1 MLLTRKVFSRWHK
14 KKKNEEKKKYQRH
27 VSVIKYWCSCKRLRA
42 CHCSTRHIPR
52 LVIRR
57 MTYSK
62 YVQHSLS
69 ISFFLSLPRSCNLIH
84 SRNTVSSFIIISVSA
99 QLNAWCTSG
108 IMIWHSCQLNVL
120 HFLFRHVGW
129 SVGRSVGCRARAAG
143 CNVRAH
149 VATTRATQ
157 HMHPSRALFRVASKV
172 PGIRSTRYVE
182 FRRIFATARQRTL
195 SQLERD
201 GVADGRLPNPVE
213 KCYWNPQT
221 RGKKLYTW

>member
-1 MLLTRKVFSRWHK
+1 
-14 KKKNEEKKKYQRH
+14 
-27 VSVIKYWCSCKRLRA
+27 
-42 CHCSTRHIPR
+42 
-52 LVIRR
+52 
-57 MTYSK
+57 
-62 YVQHSLS
+62 
-69 ISFFLSLPRSCNLIH
+69 
-84 SRNTVSSFIIISVSA
+84 
-99 QLNAWCTSG
+99 
-108 IMIWHSCQLNVL
+108 MIWHSCQLNVL

-172 PGIRSTRYVE
+172 PGIRSARYVE

-201 GVADGRLPNPVE
+201 GVADGRLPNPGRKMLLKPANE
-213 KCYWNPQT
+213 RKETLYIITKNSEWKYKA
-221 RGKKLYTW
+221 RKEIKAFLSLRKKNIVLLGVLGDGSI